1 MILTDVLM
9 KVFKPLNQSL
19 LYKVFE
25 DGKKCYLSVGILSLF
40 PFDLTRGLLSEIDLW
55 KFAASELGKDAMLD
69 MCMPKPKGEVLVV
82 GKCFAPGGKPVPA
95 YEVSLQ
101 IGSISKTLH
110 VFGDRFWNRKAGIL
124 KTISAPL
131 PFTEM
136 GLTYDNA
143 FGGPDHKKNPLG
155 KGHAPTKTDTGD
167 TVHPLPNIEDPRDLI
182 DSPKKKPDPA
192 GFAPIDLTW
201 PQRFDKVGTYD
212 QKWQRER
219 FPGLAE
225 DIDWT
230 FFNAAPED
238 QHIEGFFKGDDP
250 FEIRG
255 MHPEKPLIQAK
266 LPGFKSRC
274 FINQKGE
281 QDGSFKEIDTRLDTV
296 WLFPNAEKGIVIYR
310 AVVAVETDNAED
322 VLHMVLAYER
332 VNDEPRSLEHYRG
345 AFLKR
350 IDEEKGHLFLL
361 DEKDLIPPGEES
373 GLTALMEEAGEKEE
387 SVLAQNLA
395 RRAEREQEKA
405 RERIKNLGLDPD
417 QFVPE
422 KPTNPQL
429 SIDNLAEIDEFA
441 KKAEADAMARKT
453 EMEGRL
459 RKMMADRGMD
469 FDQVLEQARKSG
481 GGMPKFSAEKSIERL
496 RAAGF
501 NDPEMEKKLY
511 EAEEAIKQAYRQF
524 AHHFLPAP
532 LPPPEEAARMR
543 EAVLA
548 GYREGKTFA
557 GQDLT
562 GADLSNLDLKNIDLK
577 DALLEG
583 ANLRGANLS
592 GANLSGCV
600 LARADLTNARFA
612 GAKMV
617 EACLGAANV
626 TKADFSGADLSKAA
640 FGKADLT
647 DADLSRATMDGADFM
662 EAKLPGAKLSR
673 TTLKETL
680 FYENDLSRT
689 VFEEADL
696 SSSQFINANIEAA
709 DFSGATLTSAVFV
722 GVRGA
727 NTVFQGADMTKACAA
742 SEASFAGANLKGAVL
757 NQAGLRGSDFSGA
770 DFEEARMEMADL
782 SECNLK
788 QANLHRALARQARF
802 EKSDLEGANMVS
814 INLFEGSLQKARLVT
829 TDLRGANLYGAEVF
843 RAVFGETKLDGA
855 NLKKTKIEK
864 WAPK

>member
-1 MILTDVLM
+1 M

-25 DGKKCYLSVGILSLF
+25 DKKKCYLSVAILSFF

-69 MCMPKPKGEVLVV
+69 MGMPKPKGEVLVV
-82 GKCFAPGGKPVPA
+82 GTCFAPGGKPVPA
-95 YEVSLQ
+95 YEVRLK
-101 IGSISKTLH
+101 IGSIDKTLP
-110 VFGDRFWNRKAGIL
+110 VFGDRFWKRKAGVL
-124 KTISAPL
+124 KTISDPL

-136 GLTYDNA
+136 DIRYENA
-143 FGGPDHKKNPLG
+143 FGGPDYKKNPLG
-155 KGHAPTKTDTGD
+155 KGHAPGKTNMGEK
-167 TVHPLPNIEDPRDLI
+167 VHSLPNIEDPGNLI

-212 QKWQRER
+212 QKWLRER

-238 QHIEGFFKGDDP
+238 QQIDGFFKGNEP
-250 FEIRG
+250 FEIKG
-255 MHPEKPLIQAK
+255 MHPEKVLIQAN

-274 FINQKGE
+274 FINQKAE
-281 QDGSFKEIDTRLDTV
+281 REEEFKEINTSLDTV
-296 WLFPNAEKGIVIYR
+296 WLFPHAEKGIVVYR
-310 AVVAVETDNAED
+310 GVAEVGTDDAED

-332 VNDEPRSLEHYRG
+332 LNDEARSLKHYRE
-345 AFLKR
+345 ALLKR
-350 IDEEKGHLFLL
+350 IDEEKGHLHLL
-361 DEKDLIPPGEES
+361 DEKDLIPPGEKS
-373 GLTALMEEAGEKEE
+373 GLAALMEEVTEEEE

-395 RRAEREQEKA
+395 RRADKEREKA
-405 RERIKNLGLDPD
+405 RDRIKNLGLNPD

-422 KPTNPQL
+422 KPPETPQF
-429 SIDNLAEIDEFA
+429 SIDNLAEIEEFA
-441 KKAEADAMARKT
+441 KKAEADAMARKAS
-453 EMEGRL
+453 MEENL
-459 RKMMADRGMD
+459 RKRLAAQAMD
-469 FDQVLEQARKSG
+469 YDAVIDQARKTG
-481 GGMPKFSAEKSIERL
+481 GGPPRFSAEKQIERL
-496 RAAGF
+496 RAAGLS
-501 NDPEMEKKLY
+501 NPEMEKKLY
-511 EAEEAIKQAYRQF
+511 QAEQAIKGAYRQF
-524 AHHFLPAP
+524 AHHFPPAP
-532 LPPPEEAARMR
+532 LPPAEEAARMR
-543 EAVLA
+543 EAVLT
-548 GYREGKTFA
+548 GYRGGKSFA

-583 ANLRGANLS
+583 ANLNGADLS
-592 GANLSGCV
+592 GADLSGCV
-600 LARADLTNARFA
+600 LARADLTDARFVE
-612 GAKMV
+612 AKMT
-617 EACLGAANV
+617 EACLGAANI
-626 TKADFSGADLSKAA
+626 TRADLSGAELSKAA

-647 DADLSRATMDGADFM
+647 DADLSGTTMDGADFM
-662 EAKLPGAKLSR
+662 EAKLPGANLSR

-680 FYENDLSRT
+680 FYENDLTRA
-689 VFEEADL
+689 VLREADL
-696 SSSQFINANIEAA
+696 SQSQFINATIEET
-709 DFSGATLTSAVFV
+709 DFSGTTLSSAIFV

-727 NTVFQGADMTKACAA
+727 KTVFKEADMTKACAA
-742 SEASFAGANLKGAVL
+742 NEASFAGANLKGAVL

-770 DFEEARMEMADL
+770 NFEGASLEMADL

-788 QANLHRALARQARF
+788 KANFYRAFARQARF

-814 INLFEGSLQKARLVT
+814 INLLEGSLQKARLVSA
-829 TDLRGANLYGAEVF
+829 DLRGANLYGAEVF
-843 RAVFGETKLDGA
+843 RAVFGETNLQGA